1 MCVKIKFINAFLLL
15 SPIFSPLHSPLLW
28 LPRSPNLSVDRRGI
42 RFALC
47 TIHTARPSNP
57 KLGDISECSSPLIS
71 IAHLEWIKRPGD
83 LKEWQPPE
91 LRCIYGSYLH
101 LLLHAPPP
109 PLYAPT
115 PSPTFRKPRGF
126 VGGGHS
132 WACLTSRAPCIILE
146 VIKPQLQGCMDTR
159 QFSLMKYRSAAAEV
173 KQVDIHLEV
182 LVRIY
187 HNATNDV
194 RLQWH
199 TV

>member
-1 MCVKIKFINAFLLL
+1 MRGNQIYQCFPLAF
-15 SPIFSPLHSPLLW
+15 FNFFLHSTLLC

-71 IAHLEWIKRPGD
+71 IVHLEWIKRPGD

-91 LRCIYGSYLH
+91 LRCISGSYLP
-101 LLLHAPPP
+101 LLASPPP
-109 PLYAPT
+109 PYAPT
-115 PSPTFRKPRGF
+115 PTFRKPRGF

-159 QFSLMKYRSAAAEV
+159 QFSLMKYRSTAAEV